1 MSPLG
6 VLDSAGMTQTGHVR
20 RTNEDSYLMRGDLF
34 MVADGVGGAAA
45 GEVASSMCAEA
56 FAEIDLIRLQGVAA
70 LREAVRTANRR
81 IYERASTDPE
91 ASGMGTT
98 VTAALVGPDDRIAF
112 ANVGDSR
119 AYLLRGDELRR
130 LSEDHSVVAELIA
143 SGQISPEEAERHP
156 QRNVVT
162 RALGAD
168 PQVEVD
174 TFWLDAAPGDVLLLC
189 SDGLTDMASETEIAE
204 HLSAE
209 RPAEEI
215 VRGLVQAALQ
225 GGGEDNITAIVFRV
239 GERPPNAEPAARTI
253 LVDDPDLVRDDDE
266 NGGGRI
272 TGRFLLRLGVVFAAV
287 AALGVLGAV
296 GLRAAHFVGADESSG
311 HVAVY
316 QGLPVELFA
325 GVKLYHRVWD
335 SNIAYA
341 SLTPATRKEL
351 FDHRIRS
358 ESGARR
364 AVEVAAKQPL

>member
-1 MSPLG
+1 
-6 VLDSAGMTQTGHVR
+6 
-20 RTNEDSYLMRGDLF
+20 MRGDLF

-45 GEVASSMCAEA
+45 GEVASSLCAEA
-56 FAEIDLIRLQGVAA
+56 FAEIDLIRLRGDAA
-70 LREAVRTANRR
+70 LKEAIRVANRR
-81 IYERASTDPE
+81 IYERAGSDPE

-98 VTAALVGPDDRIAF
+98 VTAALVGEDGRIAF

-174 TFWLDAAPGDVLLLC
+174 TFWLDAQEGDVVLLC

-209 RPAEEI
+209 RPAEDV
-215 VRGLVQAALQ
+215 VRGLVQAALS

-239 GERPPNAEPAARTI
+239 GERAPNAEPAPRTV
-253 LVDDPDLVRDDDE
+253 LTEDPDLVRDDD
-266 NGGGRI
+266 GRSTS
-272 TGRFLLRLGVVFAAV
+272 TGRLLLRGAAV
-287 AALGVLGAV
+287 LSVVAVLGVLAAV
-296 GLRAAHFVGADESSG
+296 GLRYAHFVGADETTG

-316 QGLPVELFA
+316 QGVPVELFA
-325 GVKLYHRVWD
+325 GIKLYHRVWD
-335 SNIAYA
+335 SRVAYA
-341 SLTPATRKEL
+341 SLTPETRKEL

-358 ESGARR
+358 ESDAKR
-364 AVEVAAKQPL
+364 AVEVAANQPL

>member
-6 VLDSAGMTQTGHVR
+6 VIDSAGMTQTGHVR

-56 FAEIDLIRLQGVAA
+56 FAEIDLIRLHGEAA
-70 LREAVRTANRR
+70 LREAIRTANRR
-81 IYERASTDPE
+81 IYERAVSDPE
-91 ASGMGTT
+91 AAGMGTT
-98 VTAALVGPDDRIAF
+98 VTAALVGEDGRIAF

-119 AYLLRGDELRR
+119 AYLLRGEELQR
-130 LSEDHSVVAELIA
+130 LSEDHSVVAELVA

-168 PQVEVD
+168 PNVEVD
-174 TFWLDAAPGDVLLLC
+174 TFWLDAQEGDIVLLC
-189 SDGLTDMASETEIAE
+189 SDGLHDMASETEIAE

-209 RPAEEI
+209 GLAEDL

-239 GERPPNAEPAARTI
+239 GERAPNAEPAARTI
-253 LVDDPDLVRDDDE
+253 LVQDPDLERDDD
-266 NGGGRI
+266 GGGTS
-272 TGRFLLRLGVVFAAV
+272 TGRLLMRLGIIFGVVGLLAV
-287 AALGVLGAV
+287 LAAV
-296 GLRAAHFVGADESSG
+296 GLRKAHFVGADETSG

-316 QGLPVELFA
+316 QGIPVELFA
-325 GVKLYHRVWD
+325 GIKLYHRVWD
-335 SNIAYA
+335 SKVAYA
-341 SLTPATRKEL
+341 ALSPATRKQL
-351 FDHRIRS
+351 FDHRIRT
-358 ESGARR
+358 ESGAKG
-364 AVEVAAKQPL
+364 AVEVAANQPL

>member
-6 VLDSAGMTQTGHVR
+6 VVDSAGMTQTGHVR

-56 FAEIDLIRLQGVAA
+56 FAEIDLIRLRGDAA
-70 LREAVRTANRR
+70 LREAIRTANRR
-81 IYERASTDPE
+81 IYDRASSDPE

-98 VTAALVGPDDRIAF
+98 VTAALVGDDGRIAF

-174 TFWLDAAPGDVLLLC
+174 TFFLGAEVGDVLLLC

-204 HLSAE
+204 HLAAE
-209 RPAEEI
+209 RPAEEV
-215 VRGLVQAALQ
+215 VRGLVQAALA
-225 GGGEDNITAIVFRV
+225 GGGEDNVTAIVFRI
-239 GERPPNAEPAARTI
+239 GERAPGTEPAARTI
-253 LVDDPDLVRDDDE
+253 LVQDPDAADDD
-266 NGGGRI
+266 GSLPKSRVLMR
-272 TGRFLLRLGVVFAAV
+272 TGIVVAIVALV
-287 AALGVLGAV
+287 AALSAV
-296 GLRAAHFVGADESSG
+296 GLRAAHFVGADETSG

-316 QGLPVELFA
+316 QGLPIDLFA
-325 GVKLYHRVWD
+325 GIKLYHRVWD
-335 SNIAYA
+335 SQLSYA
-341 SLTPATRKEL
+341 SLTPATRKQL

-358 ESGARR
+358 ESDAKR
-364 AVEVAAKQPL
+364 AVETAANQQP

>member
-6 VLDSAGMTQTGHVR
+6 VVDSAGMTQTGHVR

-56 FAEIDLIRLQGVAA
+56 FAEIDLIRLRGDAA
-70 LREAVRTANRR
+70 LKEAIRTANRR
-81 IYERASTDPE
+81 IYERAVSDPD

-98 VTAALVGPDDRIAF
+98 VTAALVGEDGRTAF

-130 LSEDHSVVAELIA
+130 LSEDHSVVAELVA

-168 PQVEVD
+168 PNVEVD
-174 TFWLDAAPGDVLLLC
+174 TFWLDGQEGDVLLLC
-189 SDGLTDMASETEIAE
+189 SDGLHDMASETEIAE

-209 RPAEEI
+209 RPAEDV

-225 GGGEDNITAIVFRV
+225 GGGEDNITAIVFRL
-239 GERPPNAEPAARTI
+239 GERAPNAEPATRTI
-253 LVDDPDLVRDDDE
+253 LIQDPDLVRDDDE
-266 NGGGRI
+266 GGGI
-272 TGRFLLRLGVVFAAV
+272 STGRLLMRLGIVFGVVAV
-287 AALGVLGAV
+287 LGVLGAV
-296 GLRAAHFVGADESSG
+296 GLRKAHFVGADEASG

-316 QGLPVELFA
+316 QGVPVELFA

-335 SNIAYA
+335 SKVAYA
-341 SLTPATRKEL
+341 SLTPATREEL
-351 FDHRIRS
+351 FDHQIRS
-358 ESGARR
+358 ESGAKR